1 MIGLITSSFFT
12 YVLIAK
18 KSFVEG
24 SEAVTRRCSIE
35 KDLAKGFVKLT
46 QKHRVGVSFIL
57 KLQAEACNFIK
68 KEPLSQFF
76 SL

>member
-24 SEAVTRRCSIE
+24 LEAVTRRCSIE

-46 QKHRVGVSFIL
+46 
-57 KLQAEACNFIK
+57 
-68 KEPLSQFF
+68 
-76 SL
+76 